1 MKQIALA
8 FLFLTIA
15 PVIAHAQQME
25 CASTEVL
32 DKALREKFG
41 EVPALEGKTATG
53 ARMTL
58 YANPSTRTWTIL
70 IAMDDKTSCK
80 PAYGVGIGTGG
91 RPS

>member
-1 MKQIALA
+1 MRQIILA
-8 FLFLTIA
+8 FLFLTVA
-15 PVIAHAQQME
+15 PILAHAQQME
-25 CASTEVL
+25 CASTEAL
-32 DKALREKFG
+32 EKALRERFG
-41 EVPALEGKTATG
+41 EVPAIEGLTSTG

-58 YANPSTRTWTIL
+58 YANPATRTWTIL